1 MSVLDYIVPSGFQSD
16 VQSTFAPKQFNLLQA
31 GEFTPGR
38 SDQGDYDRYVDLINQ
53 GYQIT
58 PEAYEFLTADKNT
71 RKAMERSA
79 DDSTYNYGSMLNPES
94 EFFAF
99 YKPGELD
106 DFTGN
111 IFGGQTLAQ
120 GFQRAGVMDYDPS
133 MAKTAKLSTLRA
145 LDPGSYSSQ
154 ISTRR
159 GSLADKLTAARQ
171 RAQATGGGFAGYG
184 GRGVGEE
191 IAEAQYETGVQ
202 DVYGQVGAQR
212 GQAMKTLQ
220 DQLSDYGTLIS
231 QQKGG

>member
-1 MSVLDYIVPSGFQSD
+1 M
-16 VQSTFAPKQFNLLQA
+16 
-31 GEFTPGR
+31 
-38 SDQGDYDRYVDLINQ
+38 
-53 GYQIT
+53 
-58 PEAYEFLTADKNT
+58 
-71 RKAMERSA
+71 
-79 DDSTYNYGSMLNPES
+79 DD
-94 EFFAF
+94 
-99 YKPGELD
+99 
-106 DFTGN
+106 
-111 IFGGQTLAQ
+111 
-120 GFQRAGVMDYDPS
+120 DPS